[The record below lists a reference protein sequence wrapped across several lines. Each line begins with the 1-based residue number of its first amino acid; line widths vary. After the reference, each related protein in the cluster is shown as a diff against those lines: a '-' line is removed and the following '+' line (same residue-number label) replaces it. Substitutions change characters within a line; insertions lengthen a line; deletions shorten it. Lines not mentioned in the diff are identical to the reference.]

1 MIRTKSRLIEDLPN
15 EEYSTS
21 DYEKEEDLDDEE
33 EEGHEDVSY
42 KNRGGNTFTMLKWLA
57 LISTIV
63 ALTCTL
69 CIPAMRK
76 QTVWDL
82 PLWKWEIMALA
93 IMGGNLVSDCGVK
106 LIVILIERN
115 FLLQKR
121 VLYFVYG
128 LKKPVQNCIW
138 LGLVLLVW
146 HWVFNDKIKEHTQ
159 SKILPYGT
167 KILACLLVGTSIWLV
182 KTLFVKGLASSFHEN
197 TFFERIQVALF
208 NQYVIETLSGP
219 PVFEEVQSEM
229 SSRRKMLQKC
239 STIGGN
245 MSRLSRTVSS
255 RRNEEITIDE
265 LQNLSKKNISTWTM
279 RRMINIVRRG
289 SLSTLDE
296 HILDSDMK
304 DESSLHIRSV
314 CQAKEAAKKIF
325 ANVAATP
332 GSQYIFIGDLLLF
345 MAKEEALRAMH
356 HFGPSSEDK
365 GISRSLL
372 TEWLVNAFRDRQALA
387 LSLNDTK
394 TAVDELHS
402 MLNVIVVVIIVI
414 IWLVMLGIPITHFLV
429 LLSSQLL
436 LVAFIFG
443 NSCKTTFEAIIFL
456 FVMHPFD
463 VGDLCEVDGTQMRV
477 EEMNILT
484 TVFLKSDY
492 QKITF
497 PNSVLSTKPISNYYR
512 SPDMVETIHFCVH
525 ISTPMDKISAMSDRL
540 KAYVERHNQYW
551 YPTASV
557 FIYEVE
563 DMNKLKIQVSV
574 RHRMNFQ
581 HMEDRFTRRG
591 HLIQEIIR
599 MFQDLEVGY
608 RILPLDVNVRNLHD

>member
-1 MIRTKSRLIEDLPN
+1 
-15 EEYSTS
+15 
-21 DYEKEEDLDDEE
+21 
-33 EEGHEDVSY
+33 
-42 KNRGGNTFTMLKWLA
+42 MLLCLS
-57 LISTIV
+57 LISALA

-69 CIPAMRK
+69 CTPAMRK
-76 QTVWDL
+76 QTLWDL
-82 PLWKWEIMALA
+82 PLWKWEIMVFAL
-93 IMGGNLVSDCGVK
+93 MGGNLVSSCGVK
-106 LIVILIERN
+106 LVVILIERN

-128 LKKPVQNCIW
+128 LRKPVQNCIW
-138 LGLVLLVW
+138 LGSVLLVW
-146 HWVFNDKIKEHTQ
+146 HWVFNDKIKEQTH
-159 SKILPYGT
+159 SSILAYGT
-167 KILACLLVGTSIWLV
+167 KILACLLVGTLIWLL

-219 PVFEEVQSEM
+219 PVFEVQSE
-229 SSRRKMLQKC
+229 SSSSKEKKLKKC
-239 STIGGN
+239 GK
-245 MSRLSRTVSS
+245 MSRLSRTVSN
-255 RRNEEITIDE
+255 RRNEEIAIDE
-265 LQNLSKKNISTWTM
+265 LQNLSKKNISAWTM
-279 RRMINIVRRG
+279 RRMINIVRGG

-325 ANVAATP
+325 GNVAAAP
-332 GSQYIFIGDLLLF
+332 GSQHIFITDLMRF

-356 HFGPSSEDK
+356 HFGPTSVAG
-365 GISRSLL
+365 GISKSLL

-394 TAVDELHS
+394 TAVDELHN
-402 MLNVIVVVIIVI
+402 MLNFIVAVIIII

-484 TVFLKSDY
+484 TVFLKPNY
-492 QKITF
+492 EKITF
-497 PNSVLSTKPISNYYR
+497 PNSVLSTKPISNFYR
-512 SPDMVETIHFCVH
+512 SPDMAEAIHFCLH
-525 ISTPMDKISAMSDRL
+525 ISTPMDKISAMNDRL
-540 KAYVERHNQYW
+540 RVYVEQNKQYW
-551 YPTASV
+551 HPTASV
-557 FIYEVE
+557 FINEVD
-563 DMNKLKIQVSV
+563 DMNKLKMQVSV

-581 HMEDRFTRRG
+581 NMGDRFTRRG
-591 HLIQEIIR
+591 HLIKELVT
-599 MFQDLEVGY
+599 MFRDLELEY
-608 RILPLDVNVRNLHD
+608 RMLPLDVNLRNLPSLPSTSLPSSAPNYM